1 MDLTETDTVCRPILR
16 RAAAIAL
23 SLLLWGGLSIAI
35 YSTWIHGADH
45 RDFYPRWAGA
55 RLALFEGCDPYALET
70 TKRMQVELYGAPLPS
85 DADQQGFAYP
95 AQLVVLLFPF
105 WFINDVEAAAAAWAG
120 LSIVIILSTLY
131 LVRCIWGKPPIWVL
145 VGGLLWHYSL
155 LMVFQTQVT
164 AIPLAAVGVG
174 YWAFSRQRDVAAG
187 IALAVGIIKPELV
200 LVPTVVLLIL
210 AVRARR
216 WPFVLAFG
224 LAQVMLFVGSII
236 IAGWWVPGWI
246 QALTG
251 YAAYA
256 QTAWAWRTA
265 WTTSPLVAVAL
276 LALIWGLMKHTRWS
290 EPAAVAAS
298 VPLGMLLLP
307 QTPVWGLT
315 MLVVPLTMAW
325 TGSARWAIVGAWLIG
340 WLLVLGSHRHD
351 WWQLQNLL
359 MPALTLV
366 AVSYA
371 SRQQEKG

>member
-1 MDLTETDTVCRPILR
+1 M
-16 RAAAIAL
+16 
-23 SLLLWGGLSIAI
+23 LLLWGVLSVTVFWA
-35 YSTWIHGADH
+35 WVRGADH

-55 RLALFEGCDPYALET
+55 RLALFDEQDLYSPET
-70 TKRMQVELYGAPLPS
+70 TLLIQLELYGAPLQS

-105 WFINDVEAAAAAWAG
+105 WFIDDVEVAAAAWAG

-131 LVRCIWGKPPIWVL
+131 LARCIWGKPPIWVL
-145 VGGLLWHYSL
+145 VGGLFWHYSL
-155 LMVFQTQVT
+155 LMVFQTQIT

-174 YWAFSRQRDVAAG
+174 YWAYSRQRDVAAG
-187 IALAVGIIKPELV
+187 VALAAGIIKPELV
-200 LVPTVVLLIL
+200 LGPTVVLLIL

-224 LAQVMLFVGSII
+224 IAQVMLFVGSII

-246 QALTG
+246 QALTR
-251 YAAYA
+251 YTAYA
-256 QTAWAWRTA
+256 QTALAWRTA
-265 WTTSPLVAVAL
+265 WTSSPLVAVAL
-276 LALIWGLMKHTRWS
+276 LALIWGLIKHTRWS

-298 VPLGMLLLP
+298 VPIGMLLLP

-315 MLVVPLTMAW
+315 ILVLPLTMAW
-325 TGSARWAIVGAWLIG
+325 KGRARWAIVGAWSIG
-340 WLLVLGSHRHD
+340 WLLILGSLRSD

-371 SRQQEKG
+371 SRQQR